1 MTDRMRPP
9 RRSSHTSYPL
19 DLVSDLQPLQA
30 LPAPPRGLRLG
41 PEQLLDL
48 ALRDTATVFPCFLMV
63 FYKLR
68 DLRT

>member
-1 MTDRMRPP
+1 MTGRMRSL

-19 DLVSDLQPLQA
+19 DL
-30 LPAPPRGLRLG
+30 LPVLATSAGSPCPLRLG

-48 ALRDTATVFPCFLMV
+48 SLRDTATVFPCFLMV

>member
-1 MTDRMRPP
+1 MTGGIRSL
-9 RRSSHTSYPL
+9 RRSSHTSCPL
-19 DLVSDLQPLQA
+19 DLMSVLEPLQA
-30 LPAPPRGLRLG
+30 RPAPPRGLCLG

-48 ALRDTATVFPCFLMV
+48 ALHDTATVFPCFLMV